1 MERENSFAS
10 RLYMTFC
17 LYALPL
23 VGVAVHVFLIDA
35 DILTM
40 WSEGVGMVIL
50 SGLLSIFFRLN
61 GSLFLQKIKHPYF
74 FWTSFGIS
82 CVLLGLTDIPYVGVL
97 WMFCIVYA
105 CMDADVGLGACVFGY
120 LMFAYALFRVFEHR
134 DMYPVLLWI
143 IYGGFLT
150 LMFANFKQKRETC
163 YLFIILETI
172 YFSLQVIYY
181 RFSIP
186 ALKANLFS
194 IIPGMV
200 GILFFVLF
208 GYIKVSNGQKKG
220 QADLKKQSIEETFS
234 YEKVLDSSFALYR
247 LLEKHSKELLHHS
260 KRVAELSAA
269 ATRLI
274 DGDELLVRA
283 GGLYHEIGRITDNDN
298 YIQAG
303 LLLGEEMKFPKPL
316 LDMICQ
322 HNASFSLP
330 ESKEASI
337 LMLSDSILT
346 TSDILTKNGNRKNF
360 SEQQLVHNVFQNRL
374 KKGYL
379 KKSTLTQEQIQVLE
393 QFYIHHAFMEEEK

>member
-23 VGVAVHVFLIDA
+23 VGVAVHGFLIDA

-61 GSLFLQKIKHPYF
+61 GSLFLKKIKHHYF

-82 CVLLGLTDIPYVGVL
+82 CVLLGLIDTSYVGVL
-97 WMFCIVYA
+97 WLFCIVYA
-105 CMDADVGLGACVFGY
+105 CMDADVGLGACVYGY

-134 DMYPVLLWI
+134 DMYPVLIWI

-150 LMFANFKQKRETC
+150 LMFANYTQKKATI
-163 YLFIILETI
+163 YLFVILETI
-172 YFSLQVIYY
+172 YFSLQIILY

-186 ALKANLFS
+186 TLEANMFS
-194 IIPGMV
+194 IISGMF
-200 GILFFVLF
+200 GILLLVVFGFVKLF
-208 GYIKVSNGQKKG
+208 LVQKEGQVNM
-220 QADLKKQSIEETFS
+220 ETQNSVESFS

-269 ATRLI
+269 AIRLI
-274 DGDELLVRA
+274 GGDELLVRA
-283 GGLYHEIGRITDNDN
+283 GGLYHEIGRITDNEN

-330 ESKEASI
+330 ESKEASV

-346 TSDILTKNGNRKNF
+346 TSDILTKNGNRENF
-360 SEQQLVHNVFQNRL
+360 SEQQLVHSVFQNRL

-393 QFYIHHAFMEEEK
+393 QFYIHHAFMEEEE

>member
-17 LYALPL
+17 LYVLPL
-23 VGVAVHVFLIDA
+23 VGVAVHGFLVDA
-35 DILTM
+35 DMLTM

-61 GSLFLQKIKHPYF
+61 GSFFLKKIKHYYF
-74 FWTSFGIS
+74 FWTCFGIS
-82 CVLLGLTDIPYVGVL
+82 CVLLGAIDTSYVGVL
-97 WMFCIVYA
+97 WLFCIVYA
-105 CMDADVGLGACVFGY
+105 CMDADVGLGACVYGY
-120 LMFAYALFRVFEHR
+120 LMLAYALFRVFEHR
-134 DMYPVLLWI
+134 DMYPVLIWI

-150 LMFANFKQKRETC
+150 LMFANYKQKRVTI
-163 YLFIILETI
+163 YLFVILETI
-172 YFSLQVIYY
+172 YFSLQVILY

-186 ALKANLFS
+186 TLEANKFS
-194 IIPGMV
+194 IISGMV
-200 GILFFVLF
+200 GVLFFVLF
-208 GYIKVSNGQKKG
+208 GFIKLSSLQKMG
-220 QADLKKQSIEETFS
+220 QAGMENRNSMEVFS
-234 YEKVLDSSFALYR
+234 YEKVLESSFALYR
-247 LLEKHSKELLHHS
+247 LLEKHSQELLIHS
-260 KRVAELSAA
+260 RKVAALSAA
-269 ATRLI
+269 AVHLI
-274 DGDELLVRA
+274 GGDELLVRA

-322 HNASFSLP
+322 HNASFALP
-330 ESKEASI
+330 ESKEAAV

-346 TSDILTKNGNRKNF
+346 TSDILTQKGNRENY
-360 SEQQLVHNVFQNRL
+360 SEQQLVHSVFQNRL

-393 QFYIHHAFMEEEK
+393 QFYIHHAFMEEDE

>member
-1 MERENSFAS
+1 MEGENSFAS

-17 LYALPL
+17 LYIFPL
-23 VGVAVHVFLIDA
+23 VGVAVHGFLVDA
-35 DILTM
+35 DMLTL

-50 SGLLSIFFRLN
+50 SGLLSVFFRLN
-61 GSLFLQKIKHPYF
+61 GNLFLKKIMHPCF

-82 CVLLGLTDIPYVGVL
+82 CVLLGAIDTSYVGVL
-97 WMFCIVYA
+97 WMFCVVYA
-105 CMDADVGLGACVFGY
+105 CMDADVGLGACVYGY

-134 DMYPVLLWI
+134 DMYPVLIWI

-150 LMFANFKQKRETC
+150 LMFANYKQKRETI

-186 ALKANLFS
+186 ALEANLFS
-194 IIPGMV
+194 MIPGMV

-208 GYIKVSNGQKKG
+208 GYVKVSARQKKG
-220 QADLKKQSIEETFS
+220 QADLEKQSSEETFS
-234 YEKVLDSSFALYR
+234 YEKALASSYALYR
-247 LLEKHSKELLHHS
+247 LLDKHSQELLHHS
-260 KRVAELSAA
+260 KRVAELSAGA
-269 ATRLI
+269 IRLI
-274 DGDELLVRA
+274 GGDELLVRT

-316 LDMICQ
+316 LDMIRQ
-322 HNASFSLP
+322 HSASFSIP
-330 ESKEASI
+330 ESKEAAV
-337 LMLSDSILT
+337 LMLSDCILM
-346 TSDILTKNGNRKNF
+346 TSDILEKKGNRENY
-360 SEQQLVHNVFQNRL
+360 SEQQLVHSVFQNRL
-374 KKGYL
+374 KKGHL

-393 QFYIHHAFMEEEK
+393 QFYIHHAFMEENE